1 VRTSFSRTA
10 AALTCLSVSA
20 ASPLAHADDDL
31 KNVVRDLAYGE
42 VLFHYFKDDHFA
54 ALTRLLAGL
63 ERDELPSHGRD
74 ADLLLGGLYL
84 SYGQHRVAGQ
94 IFEQVL
100 AESVDP
106 ELHDRAWFFLA
117 KIWRQRGYLAEAE
130 AALGRIGGEL
140 PKELE
145 PERRMLEAQVLM
157 DQGRFDEALTRLE
170 AWRRPGDE
178 WVGYTKFNIGVALVR
193 LGRIDDGARVL
204 AEVGTLD
211 PDNPEL
217 DALRDKANVAL
228 GYAWLQAA
236 RPVEAKPSLQLVRLD
251 GPYSN
256 KALLGVGW
264 ADAEAGDYRAALA
277 PWIELRGRDLFDSA
291 VQESLLAVPY
301 AFAQLGAAKQAA
313 DYYVDAIEAFD
324 DEIGHLDVSIDAIN
338 SGRLIDDLLEREA
351 ADGSGWF
358 WRLDDIP
365 ESPESRYLY
374 ELMATNRFQE
384 GLKTYR
390 DLSYLTDNLDAWA
403 ESLSIFD
410 DILDTR
416 QRAYRERLP
425 VVDASLE
432 RMDLDEMA
440 RRRVQLESRLL
451 EIERSEDVVALGTA
465 EQQTLWRDLTEM
477 EGKLDLLGGDARGEE
492 LSNKQRFLKGLLLWD
507 LRRDYRAR
515 LWAEQRSL
523 RELDLEL
530 KQARRSHT
538 EVESARNEWP
548 DQFADLTTR
557 IGALTPRVAALQGT
571 AQATLARQREFLQG
585 IAVEELEAQRA
596 RLNTYLVQA
605 RFSLASIYDRASAD
619 ARPRA
624 EPVLAEELE

>member
-1 VRTSFSRTA
+1 
-10 AALTCLSVSA
+10 LVSA
-20 ASPLAHADDDL
+20 ASPLAHADDDPP
-31 KNVVRDLAYGE
+31 NVVRDLAYGE
-42 VLFHYFKDDHFA
+42 VLFHYFKDDHFS

-63 ERDELPSHGRD
+63 ERDELPSHARD
-74 ADLLLGGLYL
+74 SDLLLGGLYL

-117 KIWRQRGYLAEAE
+117 KIWRQRGYLGEAE
-130 AALGRIGGEL
+130 AALGRIGREL
-140 PKELE
+140 PEELE

-170 AWRRPGDE
+170 AWRRPSDE

-193 LGRIDDGARVL
+193 LGRIDEGARVL

-211 PDNPEL
+211 PENPEL

-264 ADAEAGDYRAALA
+264 ADAEAGDYQAALA

-324 DEIGHLDVSIDAIN
+324 DEIGHLDASIDAIN

-390 DLSYLTDNLDAWA
+390 DLSFLTDNLDAWA

-416 QRAYRERLP
+416 QRAYEQRLP
-425 VVDASLE
+425 VIDASLE

-465 EQQTLWRDLTEM
+465 EQQTLWRDLAEM
-477 EGKLDLLGGDARGEE
+477 ERKLGLLGDDTQAEE
-492 LSNKQRFLKGLLLWD
+492 LRNKQRFLKGLLLWD

-538 EVESARNEWP
+538 EVEAARNEWP
-548 DQFADLTTR
+548 DQFVGLTTR
-557 IGALTPRVAALQGT
+557 IGALTPRVAALRST
-571 AQATLARQREFLQG
+571 AQATLARQRDFLQG

-619 ARPRA
+619 ARPRP
-624 EPVLAEELE
+624 EPVLAEGLE